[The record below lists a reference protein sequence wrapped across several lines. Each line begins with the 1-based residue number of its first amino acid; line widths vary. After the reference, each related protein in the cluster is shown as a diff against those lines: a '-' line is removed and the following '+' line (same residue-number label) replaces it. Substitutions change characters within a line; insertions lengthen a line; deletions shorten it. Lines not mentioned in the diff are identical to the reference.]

1 MPYRILTLV
10 LLVTVAGFSVA
21 TGAETT
27 RDAAARL
34 AVDVVALKGG
44 REVRGSIVSRA
55 PDGAVTIGVRRE
67 WLQQHDQALHDEQD
81 ARETEQRE
89 EARSQLATRIRAWLE
104 ERKDDVELSAILRRE
119 LETLEQQPAAV
130 RKPDAKPSEFL
141 LVDLPA
147 ERVRRVFA
155 QPPERRQVGLAAWE
169 AGLDGVERQTFVQL
183 AERLDEQQIDWR
195 TKAVDLADRLPRGA
209 MQDEREWAARQA
221 VYEYAFRKR
230 VEFQGTGDLVLR
242 TDSGAAPAIGPDL
255 LNGLLESD
263 LGADLADLLGNGGTD
278 KPKRKSWKETAV
290 EAAEKEGVRSCR
302 VTRMASDLTKKQV
315 TVEQTFLA
323 RMPDGSWE
331 AVWTHNETLDAA
343 KERKDLEQRIRQDP
357 QVAEAFKLLE
367 RLGGAANVET
377 AVRFGAATME
387 AQQRADDRFYAFK
400 DRYTEQL
407 DGPPLRW
414 QALER

>member
-1 MPYRILTLV
+1 MSFRMLTLA
-10 LLVTVAGFSVA
+10 LVVTAAGVSVVH
-21 TGAETT
+21 GAEIT

-44 REVRGSIVSRA
+44 LEVRGSIVSRA
-55 PDGAVTIGVRRE
+55 ADGAVTIAVRRE
-67 WLQQHDQALHDEQD
+67 WLQQHDQVLHDEQA
-81 ARETEQRE
+81 AREVEQRAE
-89 EARSQLATRIRAWLE
+89 SRRQLTTRIRAWLD

-119 LETLEQQPAAV
+119 LETFEQQPADNV
-130 RKPDAKPSEFL
+130 KPDAKPSEFL
-141 LVDLPA
+141 LIELPA

-155 QPPERRQVGLAAWE
+155 QPPERRQVGLVAWE

-183 AERLDEQQIDWR
+183 AQRLDEQKIDWR
-195 TKAVDLADRLPRGA
+195 TKVVDLTDRLPRGA

-255 LNGLLESD
+255 LNGLLGGN
-263 LGADLADLLGNGGTD
+263 LGADLADLLGTGGAD
-278 KPKRKSWKETAV
+278 KPKRKSWRETVV
-290 EAAEKEGVRSCR
+290 EAAEKEGVRGCR
-302 VTRMASDLTKKQV
+302 ITRMASDLATKQV

-331 AVWTHNETLDAA
+331 AIWTHSETLDAA
-343 KERKDLEQRIRQDP
+343 KERKDLEERIRQDP
-357 QVAEAFKLLE
+357 QVAEAFKLFE
-367 RLGGAANVET
+367 QLGGAGNVET

-387 AQQRADDRFYAFK
+387 AQQRADDRFFEFK
-400 DRYTEQL
+400 DRYTAQL

-414 QALER
+414 LSAAK

>member
-1 MPYRILTLV
+1 MPYRILALV
-10 LLVTVAGFSVA
+10 LLVTVASFSSV

-27 RDAAARL
+27 REAAARL

-55 PDGAVTIGVRRE
+55 PDGAVTIAVRRE

-81 ARETEQRE
+81 AREAQQRE
-89 EARSQLATRIRAWLE
+89 EARSQLTTRTRAWLE

-119 LETLEQQPAAV
+119 LESFEKQPAAV
-130 RKPDAKPSEFL
+130 GKPDAKPSEFL

-209 MQDEREWAARQA
+209 MQGEREWAARQA

-242 TDSGAAPAIGPDL
+242 TDSGAAPAIGTDL
-255 LNGLLESD
+255 LNGLLGSN
-263 LGADLADLLGNGGTD
+263 LGADLADLLGTGGAD
-278 KPKRKSWKETAV
+278 KPKRKSWRETAV
-290 EAAEKEGVRSCR
+290 EAAEQEGVRSCR
-302 VTRMASDLTKKQV
+302 VTRMASDLAKKLV

-357 QVAEAFKLLE
+357 QVTEALKLFE
-367 RLGGAANVET
+367 QLGGAGNVET
-377 AVRFGAATME
+377 AIRFGAATME

-414 QALER
+414 LPVAK